1 MYNYFI
7 EFTAIE
13 FHAGGTLLYVKNKL
27 SCKLRQDL
35 CIYQLSLSYDQH
47 LLKQ

>member
-7 EFTAIE
+7 EFTTIE
-13 FHAGGTLLYVKNKL
+13 FHAGGTLLNIKNKL

-35 CIYQLSLSYDQH
+35 CIYESSPSYSQH
-47 LLKQ
+47 LLR